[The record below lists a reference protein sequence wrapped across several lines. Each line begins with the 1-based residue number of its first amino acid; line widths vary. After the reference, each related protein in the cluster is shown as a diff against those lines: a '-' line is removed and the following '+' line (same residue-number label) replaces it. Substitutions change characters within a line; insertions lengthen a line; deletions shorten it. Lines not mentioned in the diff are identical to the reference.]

1 MTCELSTNEAFNGKT
16 LNLSKRAAY
25 DWVPFEATT
34 LRTLYRD
41 KALIFRSEHK
51 TNLLRRYIMESRTED
66 RFSSDRDE
74 TIRNDRRDFLSALVA
89 AALMASEASETAN
102 AQQTSNAGPSAG
114 GGPGSLR
121 QRLPAPFTGM
131 DAAFAQLTIRPGAPA
146 SRPHT
151 HSGFVL
157 GYVIEGDYLFA
168 INNETP
174 RVVHAGEIFYEP
186 PGATHTAHASAQP
199 DQTVKLLA
207 IVIGPQDAATTS
219 PLR

>member
-1 MTCELSTNEAFNGKT
+1 
-16 LNLSKRAAY
+16 
-25 DWVPFEATT
+25 
-34 LRTLYRD
+34 
-41 KALIFRSEHK
+41 
-51 TNLLRRYIMESRTED
+51 MESRTENHVSGD
-66 RFSSDRDE
+66 MDE
-74 TIRNDRRDFLSALVA
+74 TGRRDRRDFLNALVS
-89 AALMASEASETAN
+89 AALMAGVTSETLS
-102 AQQTSNAGPSAG
+102 AQQVSNAGPSASSGRG
-114 GGPGSLR
+114 GLR
-121 QRLPAPFTGM
+121 QPLPAPFTGM
-131 DAAFAQLTIRPGAPA
+131 DAAFASLTIRPGAPA

-186 PGATHTAHASAQP
+186 PGATHTTHASAQP

-207 IVIGPQDAATTS
+207 IVVGPQDAPTTS